1 MAVNPTR
8 STWRRLKRNKGAVF
22 GIIVIILSV
31 LVAIFAHL
39 IAPDPSPDANRM
51 IVEIDGKKPGYT
63 QQFLKLPRQGEF
75 ENASFFKMDNISLGY
90 NVNPMAAGK
99 LKARVSFTL
108 QNAFF
113 ITKYNGLD
121 PEVNGGIDT
130 NLYPRPRVFMLGV
143 NLTY

>member
-63 QQFLKLPRQGEF
+63 QQFFKLPRQGEF
-75 ENASFFKMDNISLGY
+75 EDASFFKRLVGGREDKFTYIPINGYSLTSDS
-90 NVNPMAAGK
+90 
-99 LKARVSFTL
+99 L
-108 QNAFF
+108 
-113 ITKYNGLD
+113 I
-121 PEVNGGIDT
+121 
-130 NLYPRPRVFMLGV
+130 
-143 NLTY
+143 